1 MKIGSIEWHNSIVN
15 GARNFDVWL
24 NRQHTSQFAI
34 HARELL
40 LWNRK
45 MNLTRITNPED
56 VAVKHFIDSI
66 APAAMINSGSR
77 VLDIGSG
84 GGFPGI
90 PLKILNPTISVTLID
105 ASRKKVSFLKHI
117 IRKLKL
123 KNICALH
130 VRAEDLV
137 RKSAFAHKFDIVISR
152 ALADLDTL
160 INMALPLLASGGTMM
175 ALRGKYHQ
183 NEIDDLFHTV
193 KKDGLVLDIKRYMLP
208 YLKSERTL
216 IMIGDTDVGNSN
228 GVAA

>member
-1 MKIGSIEWHNSIVN
+1 
-15 GARNFDVWL
+15 
-24 NRQHTSQFAI
+24 
-34 HARELL
+34 
-40 LWNRK
+40 
-45 MNLTRITNPED
+45 MNLTRITDPEE

-66 APAAMINSGSR
+66 APAAMIDSGSR

-90 PLKILNPTISVTLID
+90 PLKIFNPTISVALID

-123 KNICALH
+123 QNICALH

-137 RKSAFAHKFDIVISR
+137 RKSTFAHKFDIVICR

-160 INMALPLLASGGTMM
+160 IDMALPLLASGGTMM
-175 ALRGKYHQ
+175 ALKGKYRQ
-183 NEIDDLFHTV
+183 NEIDDLFHTF
-193 KKDGLVLDIKRYMLP
+193 KKDGLVLNIKRYMLP

-216 IMIGDTDVGNSN
+216 IMIGDTDARNSS
-228 GVAA
+228 GVAV